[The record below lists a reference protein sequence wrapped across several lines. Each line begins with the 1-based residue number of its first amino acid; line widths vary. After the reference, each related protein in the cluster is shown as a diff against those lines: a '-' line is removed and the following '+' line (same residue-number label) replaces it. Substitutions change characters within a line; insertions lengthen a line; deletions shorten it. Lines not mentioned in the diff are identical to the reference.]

1 MKDFIEIYGSQG
13 EGGGQV
19 LRTSLTLSAVTGQ
32 PVRIENIRAG
42 REKPGLKRQ
51 HLTCIKAV
59 AAICG
64 AKMSAVGVG
73 SGELEFV
80 PGTMHYD
87 LDESYPGSGAD
98 VDIESVRD
106 RVLDEFH
113 LG

>member
-1 MKDFIEIYGSQG
+1 MKDFIEIDGSKG

-64 AKMSAVGVG
+64 AKTSAVEVG

-80 PGTMHYD
+80 PLAMFNHGDWALDVQKETLHYTTNR
-87 LDESYPGSGAD
+87 D
-98 VDIESVRD
+98 VIAK
-106 RVLDEFH
+106 FM
-113 LG
+113 